1 MSTPISRRLL
11 AAPVALLLAVGLLAA
26 CGGNGSTTGSTSAAP
41 GSGSTSAAPGSGST
55 TAADGAAPPSGGA
68 PVPSEGAP
76 SPSASEDAT
85 DWPPSSTST
94 PLPEPTGSPTTD
106 PALEETWSTAVRAIA
121 DDDSAAFLTVAAQ
134 SVYDR
139 MTAEQ
144 KSVRTVFNDWDMMGA
159 RWSEFGV
166 DNPRIEVTAGSC
178 TQGAEPPSD
187 GDSEGSPTV
196 TCRLTFTN
204 DAGGAPD
211 KTMGLFYL
219 QRNEDGSWTIVGYL
233 RQYL

>member
-11 AAPVALLLAVGLLAA
+11 AAPVALLLAAGLLAA

-41 GSGSTSAAPGSGST
+41 GPGST

-106 PALEETWSTAVRAIA
+106 PALEEAWSTAVRAIA

-233 RQYL
+233 RQYM

>member
-11 AAPVALLLAVGLLAA
+11 AAPVALLLAAGLLAGCDDNVPTIA
-26 CGGNGSTTGSTSAAP
+26 TSGPGSTAPDATAGS
-41 GSGSTSAAPGSGST
+41 
-55 TAADGAAPPSGGA
+55 AAPPS
-68 PVPSEGAP
+68 EGASTP
-76 SPSASEDAT
+76 PASDDAT
-85 DWPPSSTST
+85 EWPPPPTST

-233 RQYL
+233 RQYM

>member
-11 AAPVALLLAVGLLAA
+11 AAPVALLLAAGLLAGCDDNVPTIA
-26 CGGNGSTTGSTSAAP
+26 TSGPGSTAPDATAGS
-41 GSGSTSAAPGSGST
+41 
-55 TAADGAAPPSGGA
+55 AAPPS
-68 PVPSEGAP
+68 EGASTP
-76 SPSASEDAT
+76 PASDDAT
-85 DWPPSSTST
+85 EWPPPPTST

-106 PALEETWSTAVRAIA
+106 PALEEAWSTAARAIA
-121 DDDSAAFLTVAAQ
+121 DDDSAAFLTVATQ
-134 SVYDR
+134 NVYDK

-144 KSVRTVFNDWDMMGA
+144 QSVKTVFNDWDMMGA

-166 DNPRIEVTAGSC
+166 DNPRVEVTAGSC
-178 TQGAEPPSD
+178 TQGAEPPS
-187 GDSEGSPTV
+187 GKDSEGSPTV

-233 RQYL
+233 RQYM

>member
-11 AAPVALLLAVGLLAA
+11 AAPVALLLAAGLLAGCDDNVPTIA
-26 CGGNGSTTGSTSAAP
+26 TSGPGSTAPDATAGS
-41 GSGSTSAAPGSGST
+41 
-55 TAADGAAPPSGGA
+55 AAPPS
-68 PVPSEGAP
+68 EGASTP
-76 SPSASEDAT
+76 PASDDAT
-85 DWPPSSTST
+85 EWPPPPTST

-106 PALEETWSTAVRAIA
+106 PALEEAWSTAVRAIA

-233 RQYL
+233 RQYM

>member
-11 AAPVALLLAVGLLAA
+11 AAPVALLLAAGLLAA
-26 CGGNGSTTGSTSAAP
+26 CGGNGSTT
-41 GSGSTSAAPGSGST
+41 GSTSAAPGSGST

-68 PVPSEGAP
+68 PVPSGGAPVPSEGAP
-76 SPSASEDAT
+76 APSASEDAT

>member
-1 MSTPISRRLL
+1 MSTTHT
-11 AAPVALLLAVGLLAA
+11 APVPTVP
-26 CGGNGSTTGSTSAAP
+26 TTPAP
-41 GSGSTSAAPGSGST
+41 VSRTNRR
-55 TAADGAAPPSGGA
+55 DGAAPASSAALRGTCGVRAAAPAAGSAAPDAPEGA
-68 PVPSEGAP
+68 AAPSESAPAP
-76 SPSASEDAT
+76 SQDAPAPSASDDAT
-85 DWPPSSTST
+85 GWPPSSTST

-106 PALEETWSTAVRAIA
+106 PALEEAWSTAVRAIA

>member
-11 AAPVALLLAVGLLAA
+11 AAPVALLLAAGLLAGCDDNVPTIA
-26 CGGNGSTTGSTSAAP
+26 TPGPGSTAPDATAGS
-41 GSGSTSAAPGSGST
+41 
-55 TAADGAAPPSGGA
+55 AAPPS
-68 PVPSEGAP
+68 EGASTP
-76 SPSASEDAT
+76 PASDDAT
-85 DWPPSSTST
+85 EWPPPPTST

-106 PALEETWSTAVRAIA
+106 PALEEAWSTAVQAIA
-121 DDDSAAFLTVAAQ
+121 DDDSTAFLTVATQ
-134 SVYDR
+134 NVYDK

-144 KSVRTVFNDWDMMGA
+144 QSVKTTFNDWDMMGA

-166 DNPRIEVTAGSC
+166 DNPRVAVTAGSC
-178 TQGAEPPSD
+178 TQGAEPPS
-187 GDSEGSPTV
+187 GKDSEGSPTV

-233 RQYL
+233 RQYM

>member
-11 AAPVALLLAVGLLAA
+11 AAPAALLLAAGLLAA
-26 CGGNGSTTGSTSAAP
+26 CGDNDSATAGSA
-41 GSGSTSAAPGSGST
+41 
-55 TAADGAAPPSGGA
+55 TAATAAASATAAGGAAS
-68 PVPSEGAP
+68 PSESAP
-76 SPSASEDAT
+76 APPASEDAT
-85 DWPPSSTST
+85 DWPPSSTSA
-94 PLPEPTGSPTTD
+94 PLPGPTGSPTTD
-106 PALEETWSTAVRAIA
+106 PALEEAWSTAVQAIA
-121 DDDSAAFLTVAAQ
+121 DDDSTAFLTVATQ
-134 SVYDR
+134 NVYDK

-144 KSVRTVFNDWDMMGA
+144 QSVKTTFNDWDMMGA

>member
-11 AAPVALLLAVGLLAA
+11 AAPAALLLAAGLLAA
-26 CGGNGSTTGSTSAAP
+26 CGDNDSATAD
-41 GSGSTSAAPGSGST
+41 SA
-55 TAADGAAPPSGGA
+55 TAATAAASATAAGGAAS
-68 PVPSEGAP
+68 PSESAP
-76 SPSASEDAT
+76 APSASDDAT
-85 DWPPSSTST
+85 DWPPSSTSA
-94 PLPEPTGSPTTD
+94 PLPGPTGSPTTD
-106 PALEETWSTAVRAIA
+106 PALEEAWSTAVRAIA

-204 DAGGAPD
+204 DASGAPD

>member
-11 AAPVALLLAVGLLAA
+11 AAPVALLLAAGLLAGCDDNVPTIA
-26 CGGNGSTTGSTSAAP
+26 TSGPGSTAPDATAGS
-41 GSGSTSAAPGSGST
+41 
-55 TAADGAAPPSGGA
+55 AAPPS
-68 PVPSEGAP
+68 EGASTP
-76 SPSASEDAT
+76 PASDDAT
-85 DWPPSSTST
+85 EWPPPPTST

-144 KSVRTVFNDWDMMGA
+144 KSVKTVFNDWDMMGA

-187 GDSEGSPTV
+187 KDSEGSPTV

>member
-11 AAPVALLLAVGLLAA
+11 AAPAALLLVAGLLAA
-26 CGGNGSTTGSTSAAP
+26 CGDNDSATA
-41 GSGSTSAAPGSGST
+41 GST
-55 TAADGAAPPSGGA
+55 TAATASATAAGGAAS
-68 PVPSEGAP
+68 PSESAP
-76 SPSASEDAT
+76 APSASDDAT
-85 DWPPSSTST
+85 DWPPSSTSA

-106 PALEETWSTAVRAIA
+106 PALEEAWSTAARAIA
-121 DDDSAAFLTVAAQ
+121 DDDSAAFLTVATQ
-134 SVYDR
+134 NVYDK

-144 KSVRTVFNDWDMMGA
+144 QSVKTVFNDWDMMGA

-166 DNPRIEVTAGSC
+166 DNPRVEVTAGSC
-178 TQGAEPPSD
+178 TQGAEPPS
-187 GDSEGSPTV
+187 DSEGSPTV

-219 QRNEDGSWTIVGYL
+219 QRNEDGSWTIVSYL
-233 RQYL
+233 RQYM

>member
-11 AAPVALLLAVGLLAA
+11 AAPVALLLAAGLLAA
-26 CGGNGSTTGSTSAAP
+26 CNDNGSATATPGPGSAAP
-41 GSGSTSAAPGSGST
+41 DATEGAAAPSES
-55 TAADGAAPPSGGA
+55 APA
-68 PVPSEGAP
+68 
-76 SPSASEDAT
+76 PSASDDAT

-166 DNPRIEVTAGSC
+166 DNPRVEVTAGSC
-178 TQGAEPPSD
+178 TQGAEPPS
-187 GDSEGSPTV
+187 GKDSEGSPTV
-196 TCRLTFTN
+196 TCRLDFTN

-233 RQYL
+233 RQYM

>member
-11 AAPVALLLAVGLLAA
+11 AAPVALLLAAGLLAGCDDNVPTIA
-26 CGGNGSTTGSTSAAP
+26 TSGPGSTAPDATAGS
-41 GSGSTSAAPGSGST
+41 
-55 TAADGAAPPSGGA
+55 AAPPS
-68 PVPSEGAP
+68 EGASTP
-76 SPSASEDAT
+76 PASDDAT
-85 DWPPSSTST
+85 EWPPPPTST

-106 PALEETWSTAVRAIA
+106 PALEEAWSTAVQAIA
-121 DDDSAAFLTVAAQ
+121 DDDSTAFLTVATQ
-134 SVYDR
+134 NVYDK

-144 KSVRTVFNDWDMMGA
+144 QSVKTTFNDWDMMGA

-166 DNPRIEVTAGSC
+166 DNPRVAVTAGSC

-187 GDSEGSPTV
+187 KDSEGSPTV

-233 RQYL
+233 RQYM

>member
-26 CGGNGSTTGSTSAAP
+26 CGGNGSTT
-41 GSGSTSAAPGSGST
+41 
-55 TAADGAAPPSGGA
+55 AADGAAPPSGGA

-76 SPSASEDAT
+76 SPSASDGAT

-94 PLPEPTGSPTTD
+94 PLPEPTGSPATD
-106 PALEETWSTAVRAIA
+106 PALEEAWSTAVRAIA

>member
-1 MSTPISRRLL
+1 MSTPISHRLL
-11 AAPVALLLAVGLLAA
+11 AAPVALLLAAGLLAA
-26 CGGNGSTTGSTSAAP
+26 CNDNGSATATPGPGSAAP
-41 GSGSTSAAPGSGST
+41 DATE
-55 TAADGAAPPSGGA
+55 GAAASSESA
-68 PVPSEGAP
+68 PAP
-76 SPSASEDAT
+76 SQDAPAPSASDDAT
-85 DWPPSSTST
+85 GWPPSSTST

-106 PALEETWSTAVRAIA
+106 PALEEAWSTAVQAIA
-121 DDDSAAFLTVAAQ
+121 DDDSTAFLTVATQ
-134 SVYDR
+134 NVYDK

-144 KSVRTVFNDWDMMGA
+144 QSVKTTFNDWDMMGA

-166 DNPRIEVTAGSC
+166 DNPRVAVTAGSC

-187 GDSEGSPTV
+187 KDSEGSPTV

-233 RQYL
+233 RQYM

>member
-41 GSGSTSAAPGSGST
+41 GSGST
-55 TAADGAAPPSGGA
+55 TAADGAAPPSGGAPVPSGGA

-106 PALEETWSTAVRAIA
+106 PALEEAWSTAVRAIA
-121 DDDSAAFLTVAAQ
+121 DDDSAAFLTVATQ
-134 SVYDR
+134 NVYDK

-144 KSVRTVFNDWDMMGA
+144 QSVKTVFNDWDMMGA

-233 RQYL
+233 RQYM

>member
-11 AAPVALLLAVGLLAA
+11 AAPVALLLAAGLLAGCDDNVPTIA
-26 CGGNGSTTGSTSAAP
+26 TSGPGSTAPDATAGS
-41 GSGSTSAAPGSGST
+41 
-55 TAADGAAPPSGGA
+55 AAPPS
-68 PVPSEGAP
+68 EGASTP
-76 SPSASEDAT
+76 PASDDAT
-85 DWPPSSTST
+85 EWPPPPTST

-106 PALEETWSTAVRAIA
+106 PALEEAWSTAVQAIA
-121 DDDSAAFLTVAAQ
+121 DDDSTAFLTVATQ
-134 SVYDR
+134 NVYDK

-144 KSVRTVFNDWDMMGA
+144 QSVKTTFNDWDMMGA

-166 DNPRIEVTAGSC
+166 DNPRIAVTAGSC

-187 GDSEGSPTV
+187 KDSEGSPTV

-233 RQYL
+233 RQYM